1 MGLSATYA
9 IVTFTTGVLFL
20 LGWLYATA
28 GNPRS
33 WPILKKSLLW
43 FALPIMFAPSA
54 LFQFPFGMWAWVACE
69 EGLKAFASKREEKR
83 ADKFW
88 LIALF
93 GIWELTVDKPFW
105 GLVLGQSGEIWDGLA
120 LGGLLYTTALP
131 VLMHLV
137 TAAIY
142 AFCFE
147 GRLWVAFIASWV
159 VHTAFN
165 EAATYF
171 YLSPVAVV
179 IETTV
184 LGAIL
189 AVILFR
195 QFRTQSPVM
204 GGS

>member
-1 MGLSATYA
+1 MGTGATYA
-9 IVTFTTGVLFL
+9 IITFTAGALFL
-20 LGWLYATA
+20 LAWLYATT

-33 WPILKKSLLW
+33 TGMLKRSLLI
-43 FALPIMFAPSA
+43 FVVPIMFAPTA
-54 LFQFPFGMWAWVACE
+54 LFQFPLGMWAWVACE
-69 EGLKAFASKREEKR
+69 EGLKAFASTREQRR

-88 LIALF
+88 LVALF
-93 GIWELTVDKPFW
+93 GIWELMLDKPFW
-105 GLVLGQSGEIWDGLA
+105 GLILGQSGEMGRLELTA
-120 LGGLLYTTALP
+120 HLYTTALP

-147 GRLWVAFIASWV
+147 RRLWAAFIASWV

-171 YLSPVAVV
+171 YLSPVAVI
-179 IETTV
+179 IETAM

-189 AVILFR
+189 IFIIHHRPRLPANEA
-195 QFRTQSPVM
+195 S
-204 GGS
+204 